1 MKFALAEKNIDG
13 FPLVIPSGEITED
26 SLVELGAFIRK
37 SCDDIGVKGA
47 IIDAGRIEGALSPQ
61 SLYRATPA
69 FTMEIGQ
76 TIKVA
81 YVNRPDEWIPADDQ
95 FSRDLAYNRGGML
108 ELFES
113 TDDALDWLR
122 DA

>member
-1 MKFALAEKNIDG
+1 MKFVLAENTIDG
-13 FPLVIPSGEITED
+13 FPMVIPTGEISEG
-26 SLVELGAFIRK
+26 SLADLGTFVRK
-37 SCDDIGVKGA
+37 SCDDIGVTGA
-47 IIDAGRIEGALSPQ
+47 IIDARRIEGALSPQ

-81 YVNRPDEWIPADDQ
+81 YINPPAAWNPADDQ

-108 ELFES
+108 ELFE
-113 TDDALDWLR
+113 TAEDAVVWLR
-122 DA
+122 EA